1 MSGNSVFNA
10 NVVFRWKEEM
20 RKKGVHNTARCREQA
35 EATADSSR

>member
-1 MSGNSVFNA
+1 MSGNSVLMPMSSSDE
-10 NVVFRWKEEM
+10 KKEM